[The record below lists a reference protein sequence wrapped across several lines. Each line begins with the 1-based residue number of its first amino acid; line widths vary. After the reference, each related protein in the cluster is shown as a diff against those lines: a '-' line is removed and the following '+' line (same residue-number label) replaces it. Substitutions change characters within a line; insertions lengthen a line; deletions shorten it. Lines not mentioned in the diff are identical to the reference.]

1 MHVTRTVF
9 AFAASLAIAA
19 PASAQWVRQKEDPPP
34 AQILQRVGIDQRLG
48 TQVPL
53 DLRFRDESG
62 RDVALGD
69 YFGTRPVVLALVY
82 YECPML
88 CNQVLNGL
96 TQTLRVMSFNAGR
109 EFDVVAVS
117 FDPNEG
123 PSLARAKKTTYVSK
137 YGREGAAD
145 GWHFLTGTKQASAA
159 LASAVGFRYEW
170 DAQSNQ
176 WAHGAGI
183 VVMTPTG
190 VVSRYFYGIEY
201 GVRDVRLGLVE
212 ASNNRIGTVADQ
224 VKLLC
229 YRYDPMTGKY
239 GMVVLNSIRA
249 GGVLTILALGT
260 FIWVMLRR
268 ERGNASGI
276 HQNA

>member
-1 MHVTRTVF
+1 M
-9 AFAASLAIAA
+9 SA

-34 AQILQRVGIDQRLG
+34 QQILQRVGIDQHLG
-48 TQVPL
+48 TQLPL
-53 DLRFRDESG
+53 DLRFRDEAG

-69 YFGTRPVVLALVY
+69 YFGKRPVVLALVY

-123 PSLARAKKTTYVSK
+123 PSLARAKKTTYISK
-137 YGREGAAD
+137 YGREGTSD
-145 GWHFLTGTKQASAA
+145 GWHFLTGTRQSSAA
-159 LASAVGFRYEW
+159 LAKAVGFRYEW

-183 VVMTPTG
+183 VVLTPKG

-212 ASNNRIGTVADQ
+212 ASNNKIGTVADQ

-239 GMVVLNSIRA
+239 GMVVLNSIRV
-249 GGVLTILALGT
+249 GGVLTVVALAT
-260 FIWVMLRR
+260 FIGVMLRR
-268 ERGNASGI
+268 ERRSASGI